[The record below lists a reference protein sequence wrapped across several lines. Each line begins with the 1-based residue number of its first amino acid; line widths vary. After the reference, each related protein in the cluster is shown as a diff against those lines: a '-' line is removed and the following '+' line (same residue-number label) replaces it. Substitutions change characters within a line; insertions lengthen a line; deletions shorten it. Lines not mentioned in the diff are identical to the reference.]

1 MCRLEGLSLF
11 TRLIFYIIG
20 LLILSLGVSLT
31 LLSGLGIGSWE
42 AFNIGLSITFE
53 ISITISYTIS
63 GILLVAI
70 NSILTKNRPDV
81 LALVTTFLIG
91 FLVDFWSNV
100 IELDTFLNTYEFISI
115 FIFILGIL
123 ITSTGISIY
132 LQSKFAA
139 SPVDNFM
146 MTIMKLTGWSIKYS
160 KIATELIG
168 LVLAFFFSGPIGIG
182 TLLFVILLGPLI
194 EVQYNFINKKI
205 ISSFS

>member
-1 MCRLEGLSLF
+1 MCRRGSLSLIG
-11 TRLIFYIIG
+11 RLIFYIIG

-31 LLSGLGIGSWE
+31 LLSGMGIGSWE
-42 AFNIGLSITFE
+42 AFNIGLSRTFE

-63 GILLVAI
+63 GILLIAI
-70 NSILTKNRPDV
+70 NSILSRTRPDI

-91 FLVDFWSNV
+91 FLVDFWSHVVKLN
-100 IELDTFLNTYEFISI
+100 TFLNVHEFISI
-115 FIFILGIL
+115 FIFIFGIL
-123 ITSTGISIY
+123 ITSTGVSLY
-132 LQSKFAA
+132 LQSKMAA

-168 LVLAFFFSGPIGIG
+168 LLLAFFFSGPIGFG

-194 EVQYNFINKKI
+194 EIQFNYIKKKLS
-205 ISSFS
+205 SSFL